1 VGAAA
6 AAVPAG
12 ASEAEPAAAAFFA
25 ASIFAYIDC
34 APRKPPAAGAS
45 ASSFACEPRRLG
57 IVVDNYRGRLGIV
70 LRTQGG
76 VTGAGQSTHTIP
88 APAPPKQ
95 PARRKGG
102 LSTMQLRCPRRT
114 VYTAHTAHKAIQPY
128 TRHTSYSAIQR
139 YSLPLL
145 ATVRA
150 GQRRGSWQAAWRG

>member
-1 VGAAA
+1 MGAAA

-70 LRTQGG
+70 VGTM
-76 VTGAGQSTHTIP
+76 STL
-88 APAPPKQ
+88 
-95 PARRKGG
+95 RKGG
-102 LSTMQLRCPRRT
+102 LVS
-114 VYTAHTAHKAIQPY
+114 
-128 TRHTSYSAIQR
+128 
-139 YSLPLL
+139 
-145 ATVRA
+145 
-150 GQRRGSWQAAWRG
+150 